1 MAAIEQMVVRGK
13 AGQPIE
19 LPIAE
24 GPATGYSWQL
34 ELPDGVI
41 RLEDGPPRTPPEG
54 KHLGAAIGG
63 AIRVQAPQGRF
74 SLTARLV
81 RPWGGDAV
89 RAVAIDL
96 IVD

>member
-1 MAAIEQMVVRGK
+1 MAAIEQMVVHGK

-41 RLEDGPPRTPPEG
+41 RLADGPPREAPAG
-54 KHLGAAIGG
+54 RHLGAAIGG
-63 AIRVQAPQGRF
+63 VIRIQAPQGRF
-74 SLTARLV
+74 TVTASLV

-89 RAVAIDL
+89 RIVAIDL
-96 IVD
+96 VVD

>member
-1 MAAIEQMVVRGK
+1 MAAVEEIVVHGK

-24 GPATGYSWQL
+24 GPATGYSSQL

-41 RLEDGPPRTPPEG
+41 RLEDGPPREAPEG

-63 AIRVQAPQGRF
+63 AIRVQAPKGRF
-74 SLTARLV
+74 ALTARLA

-89 RAVAIDL
+89 RTVAMDL
-96 IVD
+96 IID

>member
-1 MAAIEQMVVRGK
+1 MAAIEQMVVHGK

-41 RLEDGPPRTPPEG
+41 RLADGRHGGRRRADISARPSAERSAYRRRRGDSPSPRVSCV
-54 KHLGAAIGG
+54 HGAAM
-63 AIRVQAPQGRF
+63 R
-74 SLTARLV
+74 
-81 RPWGGDAV
+81 
-89 RAVAIDL
+89 
-96 IVD
+96 